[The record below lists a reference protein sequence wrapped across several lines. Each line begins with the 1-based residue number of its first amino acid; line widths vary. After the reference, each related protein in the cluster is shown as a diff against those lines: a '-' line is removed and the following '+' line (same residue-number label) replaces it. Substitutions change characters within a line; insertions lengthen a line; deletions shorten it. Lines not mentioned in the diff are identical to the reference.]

1 MTQTLRHRLVPASEP
16 GADPACRLTRGEGQL
31 RRADTSRLFA
41 QLADQRQTARGNE
54 FIFHGN
60 ADELWEQISLFVD
73 EESLC
78 CPFFEYEQTQRP
90 DGVVLR
96 VGTPPAPVSGP

>member
-41 QLADQRQTARGNE
+41 QLADQRQTARGND
-54 FIFHGN
+54 FIFRGN
-60 ADELWEQISLFVD
+60 ADDLWEQISLFVD
-73 EESLC
+73 EESRC
-78 CPFFEYEQTQRP
+78 CPFFDYETSEQP
-90 DGVVLR
+90 DGVTLR
-96 VGTPPAPVSGP
+96 VSAPPAPVWGP